1 MNDDAKMPYPT
12 EEDGA
17 MYWVLTDKAGY
28 EQHSNNV
35 QTEFEQGSSNVQTE
49 FEQGLS
55 NVQSDSPQRSNE
67 TTVLLKQLWNLQ
79 KARGSKQPPMQEDA
93 YLEENEDIVNALMD
107 NDFVSAITN
116 YTSYKEIPMSMSSND
131 RLTNGFLLKGI
142 KTSPNTVAKV
152 AACMRFRDL
161 KKSTISKFKAKALCV
176 FVAIVSIYLTSVC
189 YHAIDRYSTPD
200 ETDGNVM
207 MASVGGTGNVPP
219 DIGSIISDFERRKT
233 FKFYLFRREVIS
245 KQIKESGDYSAANCE
260 IILQQNMAAQIQAT
274 KKK

>member
-35 QTEFEQGSSNVQTE
+35 QTEFEQDSSNVQTE

-176 FVAIVSIYLTSVC
+176 FVAIVTAFLTN
-189 YHAIDRYSTPD
+189 ATIKFFDRHPT
-200 ETDGNVM
+200 TDNGEPTTL
-207 MASVGGTGNVPP
+207 MASVAGNTET
-219 DIGSIISDFERRKT
+219 DFDKLIAEFERRHSFT
-233 FKFYLFRREVIS
+233 FFQYRKGVMV
-245 KQIKESGDYSAANCE
+245 KELGKAEPVQYEAIMSR
-260 IILQQNMAAQIQAT
+260 NMAAQIKAT
-274 KKK
+274 VKK